1 MEKLYNYIYSI
12 RLYLKNSLYEPQ
24 ILNTTALILYDKSK
38 SYDNYC
44 EFTTDDPHKEFS
56 CIFSNITDIT
66 QYIISLFIKIKDE
79 NAKENYLSK
88 YIEIE
93 TKESSKNKKVT
104 IALSVTFTIIFVLIV
119 IIVIIYYIYKLKREN
134 NTLKERVNQI
144 SFSYEYREGNNED
157 RNSNND
163 DENSFI

>member
-1 MEKLYNYIYSI
+1 M
-12 RLYLKNSLYEPQ
+12 
-24 ILNTTALILYDKSK
+24 ILYDKSK

-44 EFTTDDPHKEFS
+44 EFTTDDSHKDFS

-93 TKESSKNKKVT
+93 TKESSKNKKLT
-104 IALSVTFTIIFVLIV
+104 IALSVTFTIIFILIV
-119 IIVIIYYIYKLKREN
+119 IIVICYIYKLKREN
-134 NTLKERVNQI
+134 NSLKERVNQI
-144 SFSYEYREGNNED
+144 SFSGEYREDNDEERAGTNE
-157 RNSNND
+157 